1 MRTHSCTTAR
11 VAVLVAALVSLSV
24 LPAAAQDEGAQGFI
38 SPLIGFN
45 FGGDSGCP
53 ELTDCED
60 KRVNA
65 GVTLGVLGDVFGF
78 EEEFAYASNFFGET
92 PGVSNSVL
100 TVMTNVMLVPNVGPV
115 RPYAVVGLGLI
126 KTHVELSPESVLNAD
141 NNHFGWNLG
150 GGLFIFFGDHVGIR
164 GDIRY
169 FHAFKELEVL
179 GIDLGGGG
187 TKLDFGR
194 ASAAV
199 VFIF

>member
-1 MRTHSCTTAR
+1 MRTHSWTTAR
-11 VAVLVAALVSLSV
+11 VAVLAAAFISLSV
-24 LPAAAQDEGAQGFI
+24 LPAAAQGDEGAQGFI

-169 FHAFKELEVL
+169 FHAFQDLDL
-179 GIDLGGGG
+179 GIFTVGD

-194 ASAAV
+194 AAGAV
-199 VFIF
+199 VFKF